1 VLGVLVILFNW
12 DALALTIVRR
22 TPLTADEWTRTRVCI
37 VDNSGHVLADSQA
50 DGSARMDVN
59 GWKPLLAQPR
69 SSAVL
74 RVDGKPTCVAHAA
87 SPGYETYRTGWH
99 SLILQGV
106 AEAEARTH

>member
-1 VLGVLVILFNW
+1 MTA
-12 DALALTIVRR
+12 DTIVRR

-37 VDNSGHVLADSQA
+37 IVDSGHVLADSQ
-50 DGSARMDVN
+50 DDVPARIDLN

-74 RVDGKPTCVAHAA
+74 WLDGKPTCVAHAA

-106 AEAEARTH
+106 SEIEAHTH